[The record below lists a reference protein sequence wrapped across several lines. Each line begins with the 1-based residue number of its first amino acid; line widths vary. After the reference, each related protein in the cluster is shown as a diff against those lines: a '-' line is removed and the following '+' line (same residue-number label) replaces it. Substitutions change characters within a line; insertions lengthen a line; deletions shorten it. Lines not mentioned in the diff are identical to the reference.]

1 LKPLGA
7 VPAPVQCHYCETDAD
22 VAIEKDHVKV
32 GLCQEHLRDRM
43 EELSGSN
50 LLEDVASEL
59 DDALE

>member
-1 LKPLGA
+1 
-7 VPAPVQCHYCETDAD
+7 VQCHYCETDAD

-43 EELSGSN
+43 EELSGSD

>member
-1 LKPLGA
+1 M
-7 VPAPVQCHYCETDAD
+7 QCHYCDSEAD

-43 EELSGSN
+43 EELSESDA
-50 LLEDVASEL
+50 LADVQSEL

>member
-1 LKPLGA
+1 M
-7 VPAPVQCHYCETDAD
+7 
-22 VAIEKDHVKV
+22 AIEKDHVKV

-43 EELSGSN
+43 EELSDSD

>member
-1 LKPLGA
+1 M
-7 VPAPVQCHYCETDAD
+7 QCHYCDSEAD

-43 EELSGSN
+43 EELSESE
-50 LLEDVASEL
+50 LLEDVQSEL